1 MLGLFRKDNSKNV
14 AKERLK
20 LVLISDRLNSSSAI
34 IEQMKLDIIK
44 VISKYMD
51 IDETDIDLQI
61 TDEDADGGHQVSAN
75 FPLKNL
81 KNNKDD

>member
-1 MLGLFRKDNSKNV
+1 MLGLFKKDNSKNV

-34 IEQMKLDIIK
+34 IEQMKMDIIK

-61 TDEDADGGHQVSAN
+61 TDEGEEGNKVSAN

-81 KNNKDD
+81 KNSTED

>member
-1 MLGLFRKDNSKNV
+1 MLGIFKKDNSKNV

-34 IEQMKLDIIK
+34 IEQMKMDIIK

-61 TDEDADGGHQVSAN
+61 TDEDGEEGHKVSAN

-81 KNNKDD
+81 KNSGE